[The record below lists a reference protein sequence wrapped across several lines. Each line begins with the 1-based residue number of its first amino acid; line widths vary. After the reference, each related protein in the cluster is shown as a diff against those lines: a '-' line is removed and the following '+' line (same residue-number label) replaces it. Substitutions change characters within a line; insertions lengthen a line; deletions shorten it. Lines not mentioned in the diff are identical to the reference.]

1 MGRERGGK
9 KKKGTFEFVKEG
21 IRGRRR
27 ETVGSMVGS
36 GCFYVFRSESMTGSC
51 VQYHS
56 RAPTEPKRTTLQNSR
71 DVVDVA
77 TSTCQRGERGQW

>member
-1 MGRERGGK
+1 MS
-9 KKKGTFEFVKEG
+9 TM

-71 DVVDVA
+71 DVVNVR
-77 TSTCQRGERGQW
+77 TCQRGERDDVVIIVVTVMIR